1 MAYATARHIDPGEIP
16 VIDIAPLRS
25 GRDPLAVGQALRRAS
40 AEVGFLY
47 VANHGIDERVF
58 ERARRAAY
66 GFFGLPLEEKLRSK
80 VNENHRGF
88 IRIGEAFMTEDARQ
102 DLKESFVWG
111 LEPEGGW
118 AGLGNPLP
126 APNLWPDAP
135 PDFEP
140 ALTAYFEEVE
150 ACALDL
156 LRGFALAFGLP
167 EEAFIGR
174 RDWPI
179 SRAAVTYY
187 PPQPE
192 DLGESQFGVA
202 PHTDYG
208 CLTVLCQDEV
218 GGLQVQARDGS
229 WLAATPIPGTLVV
242 NVGDLLS
249 RWTNGKLRSTP
260 HRVVNASGRERLS
273 LVFAYD
279 PNYETL
285 VDPAMVCAE
294 GEAPREP
301 AISCGDYIQAR
312 MDRSFRYRGKGAGKD

>member
-1 MAYATARHIDPGEIP
+1 MAYATARQIDPGEIP

-25 GRDPLAVGQALRRAS
+25 GRDPGAVGEALRRAS

-47 VANHGIDERVF
+47 VANHGINEGVF
-58 ERARRAAY
+58 ETARRSAMA
-66 GFFGLPLEEKLRSK
+66 FFGLPPEQKLKTK

-88 IRIGEAFMTEDARQ
+88 IRVGEAFMTEDARR

-111 LEPEGGW
+111 LEPTGGW
-118 AGLGNPLP
+118 SGLDYPLP
-126 APNLWPDAP
+126 AQNLWPDSP
-135 PDFEP
+135 PDFKA
-140 ALTAYFEEVE
+140 ALTAFYDQTE

-167 EEAFIGR
+167 EEAFIR
-174 RDWPI
+174 QRDWPI

-187 PPQPE
+187 PPQPA
-192 DLGESQFGVA
+192 DLGEAQFGVA

-229 WLAATPIPGTLVV
+229 WIAAAPIPDTLVI
-242 NVGDLLS
+242 NVGDLLA

-260 HRVVNASGRERLS
+260 HRVINASGRERLS

-279 PNYETL
+279 PNYETPI
-285 VDPAMVCAE
+285 DPALVCGE
-294 GEAPREP
+294 GEAPLEP
-301 AISCGDYIQAR
+301 PIRCGDYIQAR
-312 MDRSFRYRGKGAGKD
+312 MDRSFRYRGKGAGKS